1 MASSPRTDNLPCKAK
16 PAHPGK
22 DQKVVRGRRERPCD
36 ACRKRKSKCVTT
48 EGSKNVCA
56 ACGIHG
62 QECTYIED
70 PQPRKRRLE
79 GEGKDADLVKRRW
92 VTWCGWVQS
101 VDCFRSVVSE
111 SQSEGNGDGTP
122 SIKREYEPSKVGF
135 DGGLSNS
142 PAEIS
147 WSNPQHYGTHI
158 GYTTELEPILFDIS
172 QATGILTLESRY
184 QKPDERNAF
193 LLRRADYDYAGH
205 AFSGALGKIEDIVGM
220 IGPSLM
226 NAYQNTTNR
235 YFPIL
240 EEAFFQIYDRQRN
253 GLDPTLLSAVYLL
266 AASSGNGLPSSSRLD
281 LGQLEEIA
289 FRLFENSLD
298 KPMLSTIQ
306 AGILLIQ
313 SPNVDSNVLNT
324 QLVSIAY
331 ELGLHLD
338 CSSWKLSDDERSLR
352 KRLAWALY
360 MQDKWCGLIHGR
372 PSLIAKVHWAVQ
384 DLAQDEYFLD
394 SDEIPEDV
402 ATDEV
407 KLGQELF
414 SQMVSLTEIL
424 STVLDTFYT
433 LQAMQEVDNAGANGT
448 RLILERAKPVQI
460 RLKEWFTHLPASLKM
475 DNNMS
480 GKPSSTG

>member
-1 MASSPRTDNLPCKAK
+1 M
-16 PAHPGK
+16 
-22 DQKVVRGRRERPCD
+22 
-36 ACRKRKSKCVTT
+36 KS
-48 EGSKNVCA
+48 
-56 ACGIHG
+56 
-62 QECTYIED
+62 
-70 PQPRKRRLE
+70 
-79 GEGKDADLVKRRW
+79 LVDR
-92 VTWCGWVQS
+92 
-101 VDCFRSVVSE
+101 FRSVVSE
-111 SQSEGNGDGTP
+111 SQSEGTGDGTP
-122 SIKREYEPSKVGF
+122 SIKREYEAPSKMGL

-142 PAEIS
+142 PVEIS

-172 QATGILTLESRY
+172 QATGILTLENRY
-184 QKPDERNAF
+184 QKPDGRNAF
-193 LLRRADYDYAGH
+193 LLPRTDHDYTGDP
-205 AFSGALGKIEDIVGM
+205 FSGALGKMEEIVGT

-226 NAYQNTTNR
+226 SAYQNTTNR

-240 EEAFFQIYDRQRN
+240 EDSFFQIYHRHRN

-266 AASSGNGLPSSSRLD
+266 AASAENGRSSPSRLD

-360 MQDKWCGLIHGR
+360 MQDKWCCLIHGR
-372 PSLIAKVHWAVQ
+372 PSLIAKAHWAVQ

-394 SDEIPEDV
+394 SDEREDL

-407 KLGQELF
+407 KLGRELF
-414 SQMVSLTEIL
+414 GQMVTLTEIL

-433 LQAMQEVDNAGANGT
+433 LQAMQEVDNAGPNGT

-460 RLKEWFTHLPASLKM
+460 RLKEWFTHLPRSLKI

-480 GKPSSTG
+480 GMPRVNRSG